1 MKQLISDIIH
11 GKGLQQIINDVIKS
25 LYLNGPES
33 LTDMELLSYFA
44 YYQPV
49 FFKQYENE
57 VLNCIASF
65 YKNVPQDS
73 LRGIIFQQFRD
84 LIKEQYGDNYT
95 PVQASLINKIQT
107 SQYFSFSAP
116 TSTGKSFLFMKM
128 IKESKRDVVVV
139 VPSRALINE
148 YYIKLNSQIKDKSVT
163 ILTFIDKVNIA
174 RTRRFIFIVTPERC
188 REIFKR
194 KNEFSIEFF
203 IFDEAQLGNEENQRG
218 IFFDGIIRRLQKAFP
233 DSKFIFA
240 HPFVENPSAQ
250 ITKNNF
256 DSEKSNYIQY
266 TQKNVG
272 QMFICHNDQDGKY
285 YHFALDHKKSGSG
298 YIPCKDDPI
307 NQAVWN
313 GGSVLFYVAKT
324 CIATKRFT
332 QEYGIYI
339 KECIRKGRI
348 KESKETIEQIADYI
362 GGNTDFRKNGFS
374 LMMKLMEFG
383 VIIHHGSLPLYV
395 RLLIEEYVKKGFCRL
410 CFATSTLEQGVNM
423 PFDVVVLG
431 KLEGSKSLSVKNI
444 IGRAG
449 RSSLELKFDFG
460 KVVVKKSRV
469 SDFRKIMMTN
479 EHLSEVSMLDSNNID
494 EDLKDY
500 RDAVNDGTLSDEYN
514 LTEKSLEV
522 LGSRDISE
530 VISELLEKCFS
541 NGQFNLDYIDVQ
553 PIVPQM
559 AQIYSFHLKRALNQA
574 ELGVLENAI
583 RILFWKIRGR
593 TFKNICWQRYV
604 YVSDLPARRVGLD
617 PDAKFTFGYH
627 DLPDKQLN
635 VFSLFDKGTK
645 GRNVD
650 YDVIV
655 ADTYDYLDKLLGN
668 KLSDIYYAAFHIYY
682 LKNKDENA
690 EKMALLFKYGTT
702 NERHIMMMRYGL
714 TFEDIENLEEYII
727 DIDQNQ
733 IAINPRVMELPEE
746 KRKCLERYM

>member
-1 MKQLISDIIH
+1 MNNLISDIINGERLH
-11 GKGLQQIINDVIKS
+11 QIINDVIKS
-25 LYLNGPES
+25 LYLNGPKS

-44 YYQPV
+44 CYQPV
-49 FFKQYENE
+49 FFKEYENE
-57 VLNCIASF
+57 VLSCIASF
-65 YKNVPQDS
+65 YKDIPQNS
-73 LRGIIFQQFRD
+73 LKGIIFQQFKE
-84 LIKEQYGDNYT
+84 LIKDQYGDNYT
-95 PVQASLINKIQT
+95 PVQASLINKIGT
-107 SQYFSFSAP
+107 TQYFSFSAP

-148 YYIKLNSQIKDKSVT
+148 YYIKLNSQIEDKSVT
-163 ILTFIDKVNIA
+163 ILTFIDKVNVA
-174 RTRRFIFIVTPERC
+174 RTSRYIFIVTPERC
-188 REIFKR
+188 REIFR
-194 KNEFSIEFF
+194 QKNEFSVELF

-233 DSKFIFA
+233 ASKFIFA

-256 DSEKSNYIQY
+256 DLQKSNYIQY
-266 TQKNVG
+266 EQKNVG
-272 QMFICHNDQDGKY
+272 QMFICHNDEDGQY
-285 YHFALDHKKSGSG
+285 YHFALDHKKIGRG
-298 YIPCKDDPI
+298 CILCNDDPI
-307 NQAVWN
+307 DYAVKN
-313 GGSVLFYVAKT
+313 DGSVLFYVAKT
-324 CIATKRFT
+324 CITTKRFVS
-332 QEYGIYI
+332 EYGKYI
-339 KECIRKGRI
+339 KECIKKGKI
-348 KESKETIEQIADYI
+348 EESKETIEQIADYI

-374 LMMKLMEFG
+374 LMMRLLEFG

-431 KLEGSKSLSVKNI
+431 RLEGSKSLSVKNV

-449 RSSLELKFDFG
+449 RSSTDLKFDFG
-460 KVVVKKSRV
+460 KVIVKKSRV
-469 SDFRKIMMTN
+469 GEFRRIMMTN
-479 EHLSEVSMLDSNNID
+479 EHLSEVSMLDSNDMD

-500 RDAVNDGTLSDEYN
+500 RDAVNNGTLSDEYN
-514 LTEKSLEV
+514 LTEKTLEV
-522 LGSRDISE
+522 LGSKNVSEIIRD
-530 VISELLEKCFS
+530 LLEKCFL
-541 NGQFNLDYIDVQ
+541 NGDFDSELIDIQ
-553 PIVPQM
+553 SILPLM
-559 AQIYSFHLKRALNQA
+559 AQIYSCHLKRELNDA
-574 ELGVLENAI
+574 EYGVLENAI
-583 RILFWKIRGR
+583 RILFWKIKGR

-604 YVSDLPARRVGLD
+604 YVSDLPARRMGLN

-627 DLPDKQLN
+627 DLPNKQLN

-645 GRNVD
+645 GEDVD

-668 KLSDIYYAAFHIYY
+668 RLSDIYYAAFHLYY
-682 LKNKDENA
+682 LENDDENA

-714 TFEDIENLEEYII
+714 TFEDIENLEDYII

-733 IAINPRVMELPEE
+733 IVINPRVMELPEE